1 MESIRASY
9 IVAGRAHHQT
19 SPIRAWQR
27 LTENFLLAHLPVL
40 VVVVVLVFAV
50 LPSYRLAEIGLLGH
64 VARLEYIWLNR
75 NHK

>member
-1 MESIRASY
+1 MIVISFADLMESIRASY

-40 VVVVVLVFAV
+40 VVVVFAV
-50 LPSYRLAEIGLLGH
+50 LPSYRFAEIGLLGH
-64 VARLEYIWLNR
+64 VARLEYI
-75 NHK
+75 